1 MGSLQERIAAYA
13 DASADL
19 VTQLHELDELRER
32 LRKAQ
37 LFAHLCPKA
46 LRGKEGPPASR
57 KASARSA

>member
-46 LRGKEGPPASR
+46 LRGKGPPASR